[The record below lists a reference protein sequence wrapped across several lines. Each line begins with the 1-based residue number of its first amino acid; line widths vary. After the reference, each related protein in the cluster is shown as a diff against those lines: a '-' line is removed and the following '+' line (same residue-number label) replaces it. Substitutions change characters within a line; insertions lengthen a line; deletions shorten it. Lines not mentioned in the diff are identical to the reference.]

1 MNTILVTAATSTIGS
16 RVVNNLRNTY
26 CTVKAGVRDFSKA
39 SNLKGDNIDLVK
51 LDFSKPTTYS
61 AALQGI
67 DKLFLILPILP
78 DQVDITRDFVKL
90 AKEKG
95 VKRIVMLSGLG
106 ADVESSSD
114 LLRWHGEKEKIVQKS
129 GIPYTILR
137 PGNFMQNYITGCYRK
152 MCGNGKLTIPQG
164 DAKINQVDADDIA
177 TATANVL
184 MNFGHKDKIYN
195 LTGYSYTHLEIADL
209 ISNIV
214 GKKIEYQ
221 DISEEEAR
229 KKMRQCNFKD
239 WTIDAF
245 LGLQRACKEGV
256 MEAYSMDLKNL
267 ISKSPTTFAEFAIRH
282 KKIFE

>member
-39 SNLKGDNIDLVK
+39 SHLKGDNIDLVK

-61 AALQGI
+61 AALKGI
-67 DKLFLILPILP
+67 DKLFFILPVLP

-106 ADVESSSD
+106 ADVDSSSD

-177 TATANVL
+177 AATTNVL

-209 ISNIV
+209 ISNIT
-214 GKKIEYQ
+214 GKNIEYQ
-221 DISEEEAR
+221 DISEDEAR
-229 KKMRQCNFKD
+229 QKMRQCNFKD

-256 MEAYSMDLKNL
+256 MEAYSLDLKNL